1 VIILIIGESGS
12 GKTRSCKNLAG
23 AAILQCLPKRL
34 PFRAD
39 ITVCATES
47 LEKLESAL
55 KRALASERQIF
66 VIDDFQFLILKKLL
80 LESKKDK
87 FGAYLSVA
95 ESVIS
100 LIDMCERSD
109 KRFYFLMHE
118 EASEDGFKTPR
129 TAGKLLKE
137 KFVFEGFFTVVL
149 RCAQQDGAH
158 VFETKSKGASVVKT
172 PEGMFQTDT
181 IENDLSIVDAAI
193 CDFYGL
199 GVSS

>member
-1 VIILIIGESGS
+1 MIILIIGESGS
-12 GKTRSCKNLAG
+12 GKTRSCKNLVS

-39 ITVCATES
+39 VTVCATES

-55 KRALASERQIF
+55 KRALASDRDIF

-95 ESVIS
+95 ESVIN
-100 LIDMCERSD
+100 LLDICERSD
-109 KRFYFLMHE
+109 KRFYFLMNE
-118 EASEDGFKTPR
+118 EGDESGFKTPR

-149 RCAQQDGAH
+149 RCMQHDGAH
-158 VFETKSKGASVVKT
+158 VFETKSNGASVVKT
-172 PEGMFQTDT
+172 PEGMFSSDS

-199 GVSS
+199 GVSP

>member
-1 VIILIIGESGS
+1 
-12 GKTRSCKNLAG
+12 
-23 AAILQCLPKRL
+23 
-34 PFRAD
+34 
-39 ITVCATES
+39 
-47 LEKLESAL
+47 
-55 KRALASERQIF
+55 
-66 VIDDFQFLILKKLL
+66 

-100 LIDMCERSD
+100 LLDMCERSD

-158 VFETKSKGASVVKT
+158 VFETKNQGASVVKT
-172 PEGMFQTDT
+172 PEGMFQTET
-181 IENDLSIVDAAI
+181 IENDLSLVDAATDWG
-193 CDFYGL
+193 CHHERPNQMDARGYTRAPRLLFYRRFLRIG
-199 GVSS
+199 GE